1 MERFPSTDLIEAGA
15 NLWCFPLFL
24 EVLEWIPSRY
34 CHRRC
39 GDWSWHKRPPLHQT
53 RPAKSTP
60 LGSTSRSESAAH
72 WDPKLQW
79 HGAALFLAS
88 CADAQRHPVFPWQ
101 NGVCLNQNLCLT
113 SVTLHVLDQF
123 ISAVIY
129 STARKGGPDAAI
141 VPVVKL
147 LNHFQTSGQ
156 SGLGRLLKPIRK
168 DSEG

>member
-1 MERFPSTDLIEAGA
+1 M
-15 NLWCFPLFL
+15 
-24 EVLEWIPSRY
+24 
-34 CHRRC
+34 
-39 GDWSWHKRPPLHQT
+39 
-53 RPAKSTP
+53 
-60 LGSTSRSESAAH
+60 
-72 WDPKLQW
+72 
-79 HGAALFLAS
+79 
-88 CADAQRHPVFPWQ
+88 FPWQ